1 MSLPQTGLGSAC
13 AGRGS
18 LIHIRWPPTPSWHP
32 PKLQGLHQASTSAH
46 WHTDAQKGACREHRF
61 RLGGAYCR
69 GWQILLRHPLSS
81 PFPASFPDCKGTI
94 KNLKCSL
101 PAIPAQTLAAHLHR
115 VLQAGS
121 PWGAQALNV
130 CYQCRAWQVISHPL
144 SSNPFPASFLNC
156 KSSIKILPVLIPGG
170 QSFVQWKMELLTE
183 LHAREVMQTIIDGMM
198 RVGLLSKSSPNDY
211 DRSSPN

>member
-13 AGRGS
+13 AGRGR

-101 PAIPAQTLAAHLHR
+101 PDIPAQTPSCSLAQSLASRLSMGSTGFECMLPVQGVAGYFTSPVVQPLPSIPPELQELHQDITHPHPGRPELCAMENGAAHR
-115 VLQAGS
+115 AACQGS
-121 PWGAQALNV
+121 
-130 CYQCRAWQVISHPL
+130 
-144 SSNPFPASFLNC
+144 
-156 KSSIKILPVLIPGG
+156 
-170 QSFVQWKMELLTE
+170 
-183 LHAREVMQTIIDGMM
+183 HA
-198 RVGLLSKSSPNDY
+198 DY
-211 DRSSPN
+211 H